1 MDPVGNMSA
10 LGRNAEKY
18 GLGRLGDLNLE
29 LLAESVR
36 CGLKGE

>member
-1 MDPVGNMSA
+1 MVPVGNMA
-10 LGRNAEKY
+10 PLGRNTEKY
-18 GLGRLGDLNLE
+18 GLGRLRDLNLE